1 MKYPYAE
8 VQMKSDGTVNSA
20 AELAKAVDMVK
31 ASGATDVL
39 LLTHG
44 WNNDMNAAR
53 GLYTAL
59 DTSLKAVEPASMASS
74 GRKLAIV
81 GILWPSIKW
90 ADESNVAGGG
100 AGLAD
105 ASGELIAEITARI
118 EDPAVRDQLVALVPQ
133 LDTSAAARS
142 SYLELLRGLLPAPMP
157 VDEDPPPSAL
167 RQDDAETVFTLAQG
181 SGNLGGL
188 SGAPAGGGAMGI
200 GEPGNVDGAGGLGG
214 AQGISV
220 GSILST
226 AHELLNT
233 TTYYT
238 MKERAGAV
246 GKVGINQT
254 LQAIHAAVPNATLH
268 LAGHSF
274 GARAVTSA
282 AHATSAPLHSVS
294 LLQGAFS
301 HYGIA
306 TNYDG
311 QGNNGVF
318 QGVPGKLS
326 GPMIITHTRNDK
338 AVGIAYALASR
349 LAHQTASGLGDQ
361 NDPYGGMGSNGAQKT
376 PEALPDTD
384 LLDTTGT
391 YHFTAKK
398 VSNLHADKYVSGH
411 SDVTNPQVAH
421 AVYTAI
427 TS

>member
-8 VQMKSDGTVNSA
+8 IQMRTDGTVNDP

-31 ASGATDVL
+31 TSGATDVL
-39 LLTHG
+39 LLAHG
-44 WNNDMNAAR
+44 WNNDMGAAR

-59 DTSLKAVEPASMASS
+59 DSSLKSVEPATMGAS
-74 GRKLAIV
+74 GRKLAII

-90 ADESNVAGGG
+90 ADEKNVAGA
-100 AGLAD
+100 AGLGD
-105 ASGELIAEITARI
+105 PTGDLIAEITARV
-118 EDPAVRDQLVALVPQ
+118 EDPAVRDQLVLLVPQ
-133 LDTSAAARS
+133 LDTSADARS
-142 SYLELLRGLLPAPMP
+142 SYLELLRGLLPAPLP
-157 VDEDPPPSAL
+157 VDEDPPPSTL
-167 RQDDAETVFTLAQG
+167 REGDAETVFTGAQG
-181 SGNLGGL
+181 SGDLGGL
-188 SGAPAGGGAMGI
+188 AGAPASGGAAGI
-200 GEPGNVDGAGGLGG
+200 GEPGTLDGVGGLGG
-214 AQGISV
+214 AQGFSV
-220 GSILST
+220 GGFLNAAT
-226 AHELLNT
+226 ELLNT

-238 MKERAGAV
+238 MKERAGLV
-246 GKVGINQT
+246 GQGGINQT
-254 LQAIHAAVPNATLH
+254 LQAIHAAVPSAQLN

-306 TNYDG
+306 TNYDD
-311 QGNNGVF
+311 QGHNGAF

-326 GPMIITHTRNDK
+326 GPMVITHTRNDK

-349 LAHQTASGLGDQ
+349 LARQNAAGLGDE

-376 PEALPDTD
+376 LEAQPDTD
-384 LLDTTGT
+384 LLDVGGT
-391 YHFTAKK
+391 YHLAAKK
-398 VSNLHADKYVSGH
+398 VTNLQADKYVSGH

-427 TS
+427 MF